1 MNKSTT
7 THAMITGW
15 CDIGQPWWTDAKMLA
30 GTGPK
35 WFPYVVLFAPHSCSK
50 NQTLL
55 ASASLMAMLPS
66 SLGCM
71 VEVNVAILK
80 RLTLGYQK
88 FTSSYSLVNLTTTH
102 SILHKHCSD
111 IRLGVQ
117 EFNASLTCHIG
128 TNIRRSVVKPC
139 PSYLN
144 LSGWMLLMPLED
156 YGLLYGSGGYT
167 AMLLWISAV
176 LHDSHFKSPL
186 THQHISTNKWQSV
199 VNPCQ
204 SDLWNILDEC

>member
-1 MNKSTT
+1 MFHKPCLHCWSLNCYAQEIDIASGWSSPHMNKSTT

-128 TNIRRSVVKPC
+128 TNIRRSVVKPYQ
-139 PSYLN
+139 SYLN

-156 YGLLYGSGGYT
+156 
-167 AMLLWISAV
+167 
-176 LHDSHFKSPL
+176 
-186 THQHISTNKWQSV
+186 
-199 VNPCQ
+199 
-204 SDLWNILDEC
+204 